1 MVTLKDIAA
10 EAGVSIMTVSN
21 VINGKTAKVSEEN
34 RRKINELIEK
44 YHYVPNLSARSLS
57 AKSSKIIGVII
68 PTFDTEN
75 NIFTNPYISELFGVI
90 EHAVRKEQYYTM
102 VLSVKTANDI
112 TTALKNW
119 NVDGAI
125 FLMPHYDQ
133 IVDKI
138 QKESRTPMVFI
149 DSYSTNKSI
158 MKVTLDDFKGG
169 YIATKYLIANGHK
182 KIAYAGSCYP
192 NNTIMLQRLAGYKK
206 ALEEAGIPFDEHRII
221 CANANYEGGL
231 KAGRDISNHHYDITA
246 VFSAADIMAI
256 GIMESC
262 KLNGLVIP
270 NDLSIIGYDNLM
282 PSLYVSPKLTTISQ
296 NILLKGETAVELL
309 MESMRSE
316 GEHIKSATLDVE
328 IVERQSVQK
337 YIG

>member
-1 MVTLKDIAA
+1 
-10 EAGVSIMTVSN
+10 
-21 VINGKTAKVSEEN
+21 
-34 RRKINELIEK
+34 
-44 YHYVPNLSARSLS
+44 
-57 AKSSKIIGVII
+57 
-68 PTFDTEN
+68 
-75 NIFTNPYISELFGVI
+75 
-90 EHAVRKEQYYTM
+90 
-102 VLSVKTANDI
+102 
-112 TTALKNW
+112 
-119 NVDGAI
+119 
-125 FLMPHYDQ
+125 
-133 IVDKI
+133 
-138 QKESRTPMVFI
+138 
-149 DSYSTNKSI
+149 

-296 NILLKGETAVELL
+296 NILLKGETAVELI
-309 MESMRSE
+309 MESMKSE
-316 GEHIKSATLDVE
+316 GEDIKSATLDVE